1 MNRLLVALLAAVD
14 ALVAAAVG
22 VAVVLAPLTVL
33 WVLGLGAGADWAA
46 LWPAAARLWQLGQ
59 LVPIEI
65 TLPAAYLNAAGIPAE
80 AASFWISLAPLAF
93 AGSTAVF
100 AARSGGRAAR
110 AGAWAV
116 GVASGS
122 AVTLAVAWILWRT
135 SAVPVAAVFGW
146 QALLLPTA
154 VFTLPALAG
163 ALVGAW
169 RHGDDGIVDALR
181 DRFAGD
187 ARWHAVPEAA
197 ARGVGVALAG
207 FVGAGALL
215 VAVVTVLRGGEVIAL
230 FEAAHVDALGAT
242 VIALGQLAYLPT
254 LVVWAAAFVAG
265 PGFAIGTGTA
275 VSAAGTNLGVL
286 PGIPVL
292 GLVPES
298 TSSWLLVTALLIVAT
313 GFAAGAAARARM
325 PAATSEAAARAV
337 VLAVI
342 VVGGVSGAALL
353 SALASGSLGPGRLAD
368 VGPQPGPVAFAVGLE
383 LLVGAAI
390 ALFAPGP
397 SVAGSVRTGG
407 DEPGRAGARRAAPG
421 SGSGSGIGP
430 RSGSGAGPGSGFGP
444 DAGEADTEP
453 LAPSDLDPLEG
464 LGGLDDTGDAPRA

>member
-59 LVPIEI
+59 LVPIQI
-65 TLPAAYLNAAGIPAE
+65 TLPAAYLNAVGIPAD

-100 AARSGGRAAR
+100 AARSGARAAR

-122 AVTLAVAWILWRT
+122 AVTLAVAGILWRT

-154 VFTLPALAG
+154 VFALPALVG

-181 DRFAGD
+181 DRLERDPRRRG
-187 ARWHAVPEAA
+187 VPEAA
-197 ARGVGVALAG
+197 VRGLGVALAG
-207 FVGAGALL
+207 FIGVGALL
-215 VAVVTVLRGGEVIAL
+215 VAVATVVRGGQVIAL
-230 FEAAHVDALGAT
+230 FEAAHVDVVGAS

-254 LVVWAAAFVAG
+254 LVVWGGAFAAG
-265 PGFAIGTGTA
+265 PGFAIGAGTA
-275 VSAAGTNLGVL
+275 VSPAGTDLGVL

-292 GLVPES
+292 GIVPET
-298 TSSWLLVTALLIVAT
+298 TSSWLLSAALLIVAA

-325 PAATSEAAARAV
+325 RGASATDGAAPRAV

-342 VVGGVSGAALL
+342 VAGGAAGAALL
-353 SALASGSLGPGRLAD
+353 CAVASGSVGPGRLVA
-368 VGPQPGPVAFAVGLE
+368 VGPDAGPVAFAVGLE
-383 LLVGAAI
+383 LLLGASI
-390 ALFAPGP
+390 ALFGPAHDAGRSHAVPHPSPYSSTPTAPGADP
-397 SVAGSVRTGG
+397 AA
-407 DEPGRAGARRAAPG
+407 AGAPKPMPA
-421 SGSGSGIGP
+421 
-430 RSGSGAGPGSGFGP
+430 
-444 DAGEADTEP
+444 DADTEP
-453 LAPSDLDPLEG
+453 FAASDLDPLAG
-464 LGGLDDTGDAPRA
+464 MGGVDGGART